1 MVSGQNNIYSLEEL
15 EKLASGIAK
24 TLEGGEVIALYGEL
38 GSGKTTFTQF
48 LAKALGVKKRV
59 PSPTFVV
66 MRAYDSTKLP
76 GVSLHHY
83 DFYRLDSL
91 EEIRDLGVE
100 EDFKDPKTICV
111 IEWAEKVKELLPE
124 KRIEIYFETV
134 EQGKRRIEVKGH
146 RL

>member
-1 MVSGQNNIYSLEEL
+1 MVSEQNNIYSLEGL
-15 EKLASGIAK
+15 EELASGIAK
-24 TLEGGEVIALYGEL
+24 TLEGGEVIALFGDL

-48 LAKALGVKKRV
+48 LARALGVKKRV

-66 MRAYDSTKLP
+66 MRAYDDLNLR

-91 EEIRDLGVE
+91 EEIRDLGIE

-111 IEWAEKVKELLPE
+111 IEWAEKAEELLPE
-124 KRIEIYFETV
+124 ERFEIKFKTIDKDKRAIEFD
-134 EQGKRRIEVKGH
+134 KF
-146 RL
+146 

>member
-1 MVSGQNNIYSLEEL
+1 MISGQNNIYSLEEVK
-15 EKLASGIAK
+15 KLASGIAK
-24 TLEGGEVIALYGEL
+24 TLEGGEVIALFGDL

-66 MRAYDSTKLP
+66 MRVYDDLNLRD
-76 GVSLHHY
+76 VSLHHY

-111 IEWAEKVKELLPE
+111 IEWAEKAKELLPE
-124 KRIEIYFETV
+124 ERFEIKFKTIDKNKRAIEFD
-134 EQGKRRIEVKGH
+134 KF
-146 RL
+146 

>member
-1 MVSGQNNIYSLEEL
+1 MVSEQNNIYSLEGL
-15 EKLASGIAK
+15 EELASGIAK
-24 TLEGGEVIALYGEL
+24 TLEGGEVIALFGDL

-48 LAKALGVKKRV
+48 LARALGVKKRV

-91 EEIRDLGVE
+91 EEIQDLGVE

-111 IEWAEKVKELLPE
+111 IEWAEKAEELLPE
-124 KRIEIYFETV
+124 ERFEIKFKTIDKDKRAIEFD
-134 EQGKRRIEVKGH
+134 KF
-146 RL
+146 